1 LRFQVEHVYHCLKF
15 SLTGPLFF
23 KRFHS
28 HSKGFTMDQRLL
40 RPGQHLAF
48 RRRFRGTIY
57 AVAAVLFMLG
67 ISLALVRA
75 QDAARKPVQTAVNVL
90 TYHNNAARTG
100 ANLAETT
107 LAPSNINYNNFGKL
121 WTFPTDGWVDAQ
133 PLYVSNLNMGTQGT
147 HNVLFVA
154 TENDTLYAI
163 DANTAAILWQN
174 SLLLPGEVASDDRDC
189 EQIYPVMG
197 ITATPVIYLASASK
211 GGILYAVAMSKD
223 SSGNYHQRL
232 HALGLSTGA
241 EQAGSPAEIQAT
253 YPSSGP
259 QSSGGI
265 ITFSPGQYK
274 SRPALLL
281 VNGLIYIGFSSN
293 CDDPP
298 YSGWIMAYNM
308 STLAQT
314 TVLNVSP
321 NGQDGALWGSGGGM
335 AADGSGN
342 IYTMVG
348 NGTFDP
354 TLNGNGFPIVGDFGN
369 GFLKLALVS
378 NTLQVVDYFASF
390 DATDGPTDERV
401 ELGSSSPLLLPAMT
415 DVNNNTLNLAIGAGK
430 PGTIFVVNRNNM
442 GKFNPTGNNTNAYQ
456 QVVGALG
463 PGGDGNDA
471 LGAVRMP
478 PVFFNGLVYFG
489 ANLDPIEAFQFK
501 NAVLSTE
508 PTTSTAGTFNYPG
521 AALSVSANGST
532 NGILWVA
539 APGTPSTGGGLRA
552 YNATNLSQELYSS
565 NAAPGGRDQFT
576 YSKFAPPT
584 IANGMVYVAT
594 QTGVVAFGV
603 LP

>member
-1 LRFQVEHVYHCLKF
+1 MNHR
-15 SLTGPLFF
+15 P
-23 KRFHS
+23 
-28 HSKGFTMDQRLL
+28 L
-40 RPGQHLAF
+40 RPAGRRLAF
-48 RRRFRGTIY
+48 SHLSRGRIY
-57 AVAAVLFMLG
+57 AAAAVLFMLG

-75 QDAARKPVQTAVNVL
+75 QDAARKPAQNGVNVL
-90 TYHNNAARTG
+90 TYHNNSARTG

-107 LAPSNINYNNFGKL
+107 LVPSNVNYNNFGKL
-121 WTFPTDGWVDAQ
+121 WTFSTDGWVDAQ
-133 PLYVSNLNMGTQGT
+133 PLYVSNLNMGSQGV

-163 DANTAAILWQN
+163 DAISAAILWQS
-174 SLLLPGEVASDDRDC
+174 SLLLSGETASDDRDC

-197 ITATPVIYLASASK
+197 ITATPVIYLVSASQ
-211 GGILYAVAMSKD
+211 GGIIYAVAMSKD

-232 HALGLSTGA
+232 HALGLSTGV
-241 EQAGSPAEIQAT
+241 EQPGSPAEIQAT
-253 YPSSGP
+253 YPSTGP

-265 ITFSPGQYK
+265 ITFSPGTYK

-281 VNGLIYIGFSSN
+281 ANGLIYMGFSSN

-308 STLAQT
+308 TTLAQT

-335 AADGSGN
+335 AADGNGN

-348 NGTFDP
+348 NGTFDS
-354 TLNGNGFPIVGDFGN
+354 TLNGNGFPSAGDFGN
-369 GFLKLALVS
+369 GFLKLSLVS
-378 NTLQVVDYFASF
+378 NALQVADYFASF
-390 DATDGPTDERV
+390 DAADGATDERV

-415 DVNNNTLNLAIGAGK
+415 DVNNNTQNLAVGAGK

-442 GKFNPTGNNTNAYQ
+442 GKYNPTGNNTNVYQ

-478 PVFFNGLVYFG
+478 PVFFSGFVYFG

-501 NAVLSTE
+501 NAVLTTE
-508 PTTSTAGTFNYPG
+508 PVTSTAGTFNYPG
-521 AALSVSANGST
+521 AALSVSANGSSD
-532 NGILWVA
+532 GILWVA
-539 APGTPSTGGGLRA
+539 APGMPSTGGGLRA
-552 YNATNLSQELYSS
+552 YTATNLSQQLYNS
-565 NAAPGGRDQFT
+565 NSAPAGRDQFT